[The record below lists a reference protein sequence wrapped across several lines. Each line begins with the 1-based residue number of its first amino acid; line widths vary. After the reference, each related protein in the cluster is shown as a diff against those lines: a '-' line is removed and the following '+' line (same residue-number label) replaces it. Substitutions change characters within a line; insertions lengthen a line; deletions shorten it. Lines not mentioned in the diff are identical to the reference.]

1 MINTETNLDA
11 CFELPQTYLSELAS
25 YCCHLCSLF
34 CPESTLNMRCC
45 KSEIYICFYSVY
57 NWVFLLAK
65 GYFYPILVTA
75 IIFILFLWQ
84 QSFLSYCLS
93 SKWNKNATMHLELDS
108 FVTHCL
114 YLVVWMIYGCGKFHI
129 LDCWLSSYTV
139 LWLKQVTVMTQF
151 IYCAMFITSDS
162 HAFYLLSPCMLCLFW
177 VLCPNV
183 CSVSNSVF

>member
-57 NWVFLLAK
+57 NWVFLLTK

-84 QSFLSYCLS
+84 QSFLSYSC
-93 SKWNKNATMHLELDS
+93 DS
-108 FVTHCL
+108 NHF
-114 YLVVWMIYGCGKFHI
+114 YPIALVVNETKMQQCIWNWTPLLLIVYIWLFGWFMVVVSFIYSIVDWVHI
-129 LDCWLSSYTV
+129 LCYG
-139 LWLKQVTVMTQF
+139 
-151 IYCAMFITSDS
+151 
-162 HAFYLLSPCMLCLFW
+162 
-177 VLCPNV
+177 
-183 CSVSNSVF
+183 